1 MPIEPPRNGG
11 YLVAAYLVAT
21 VILAG
26 YALSLWRRA
35 RAALRRAPP
44 AKGGDPS

>member
-11 YLVAAYLVAT
+11 YMVAGYLITA
-21 VILAG
+21 IICLG

-35 RAALRRAPP
+35 RRIFR
-44 AKGGDPS
+44 D